1 VLFHSAVDELGDVR
15 EWRAVQTER
24 NQVELQV
31 ELLGDQEAGFDADAL
46 VRRLRSFGLPR
57 EIDVDV
63 ELVLGLLPD
72 RQTGKFRRMVSQ
84 IGPPEEMA
92 ERENL
97 LAG

>member
-1 VLFHSAVDELGDVR
+1 MQID
-15 EWRAVQTER
+15 R
-24 NQVELQV
+24 NQVELQI
-31 ELLGDQEAGFDADAL
+31 ELLGDQEAGFDAEAL

-84 IGPPEEMA
+84 IGPPDEMA
-92 ERENL
+92 AQTRSCWPAEGCEPKSCRP
-97 LAG
+97 ARD

>member
-1 VLFHSAVDELGDVR
+1 
-15 EWRAVQTER
+15 VQTER
-24 NQVELQV
+24 NRVELQL
-31 ELLGDQEAGFDADAL
+31 ELLGDQDLAFDAEAL
-46 VRRLRSFGLPR
+46 IRRLRVFGLPR

-72 RQTGKFRRMVSQ
+72 RQTGKFRRMISQ

-92 ERENL
+92 EREKL